1 MTLLA
6 DAIRFREPARD
17 FVVDLVDALKAKG
30 VEMIL
35 RRESFD
41 AAEAR
46 IFQAPRQNNVAVHPV
61 LANDERGK
69 AHPDLE
75 SNPRLLRQDGDRT
88 ALLRDFQQL
97 VEDDAD
103 IFRFTGK
110 VRRECM
116 PPTGMGLIA
125 IGEETTAA

>member
-1 MTLLA
+1 MLLLA
-6 DAIRFREPARD
+6 HSIRFGEPARD

-69 AHPDLE
+69 AHSDLE
-75 SNPRLLRQDGDRT
+75 GDPRLLEQDGDRSVR
-88 ALLRDFQQL
+88 LRDFQQL

-103 IFRFTGK
+103 IFRF
-110 VRRECM
+110 
-116 PPTGMGLIA
+116 
-125 IGEETTAA
+125 IG